1 MEEYCC
7 SFTGAQRRLAYWI
20 GNNDDDYNWPECLR
34 VDVVKTRL
42 NMMRSQDAH
51 WASIFNKID
60 KIFTIIIT

>member
-20 GNNDDDYNWPECLR
+20 GNNDNYNWPECLR

-51 WASIFNKID
+51 
-60 KIFTIIIT
+60 

>member
-20 GNNDDDYNWPECLR
+20 GNNDNYNWPECLR

-51 WASIFNKID
+51 WASIFKKID
-60 KIFTIIIT
+60 KICTIIIT